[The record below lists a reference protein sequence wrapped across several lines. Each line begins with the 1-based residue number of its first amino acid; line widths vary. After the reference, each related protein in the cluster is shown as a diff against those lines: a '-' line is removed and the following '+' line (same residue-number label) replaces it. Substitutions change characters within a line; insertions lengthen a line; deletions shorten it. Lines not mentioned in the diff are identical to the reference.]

1 MLVERVFTMNIT
13 SILLGLLLILNIMLA
28 LVVIF
33 QERRD
38 VGSTWAWLL
47 VLFFIPILGFVMY
60 LLLGQNLSRKR
71 LFQWDDLKKTG
82 FEKEL
87 ETQLTKLRLNQFYYR
102 NDVTK
107 NNHDLIYMHMI
118 NNQAILTE
126 DNSVEIFTDGKEK
139 FEQLFKDIKA
149 ARNYIHI
156 QYYIIKN
163 DNLGKK
169 LIEALTSKAKQGVKV
184 RILYDELG
192 SRSLPKRS
200 FREFRKAGGQVE
212 VFFPSKFRFIN
223 LRMNYRN
230 HRKLVIIDGSIGY
243 VGGFNVGD
251 EYLGLNKKFGYW
263 RDTHL
268 RIQGTAVY
276 ALQTRFILDWNQ
288 ASDDQDVDYVPNLYP
303 EDISHGKIG
312 IQIVTSG
319 PDSEFQQI
327 KNGYIKMIM
336 SAKKSIYIQTPYF
349 IPDESLLDTLRIA
362 CLSGVEVNIMIP
374 DKPDHLFVYWA
385 TLSHVSELLKVGAK
399 VYIYQNGFIHAKM
412 LVVDEEISSVGTA
425 NIDYRSFKLNFEVN
439 AFLYDEGV
447 SRKLT
452 KTFKEDIMVSKL
464 LTFEGYQK
472 RSLEVRLKESVSRLL
487 SPIL

>member
-1 MLVERVFTMNIT
+1 
-13 SILLGLLLILNIMLA
+13 
-28 LVVIF
+28 
-33 QERRD
+33 
-38 VGSTWAWLL
+38 
-47 VLFFIPILGFVMY
+47 
-60 LLLGQNLSRKR
+60 
-71 LFQWDDLKKTG
+71 
-82 FEKEL
+82 
-87 ETQLTKLRLNQFYYR
+87 
-102 NDVTK
+102 
-107 NNHDLIYMHMI
+107 
-118 NNQAILTE
+118 
-126 DNSVEIFTDGKEK
+126 
-139 FEQLFKDIKA
+139 
-149 ARNYIHI
+149 
-156 QYYIIKN
+156 
-163 DNLGKK
+163 
-169 LIEALTSKAKQGVKV
+169 
-184 RILYDELG
+184 
-192 SRSLPKRS
+192 LPKRS
-200 FREFRKAGGQVE
+200 FKEFKKAGGQVE

-230 HRKLVIIDGSIGY
+230 HRKLVIIDGKIGY

-349 IPDESLLDTLRIA
+349 IPDTSLLDTLRIA

-399 VYIYQNGFIHAKM
+399 VYIYRNGFIHAKT

-425 NIDYRSFKLNFEVN
+425 NIDYRSFRLNFEVN

-452 KTFKEDIMVSKL
+452 EIFKDDIKVSML
-464 LTFEGYQK
+464 LTYEGYQK
-472 RSLEVRLKESVSRLL
+472 RSLEIRLKESISRLL

>member
-1 MLVERVFTMNIT
+1 MSVERVFAMNIT
-13 SILLGLLLILNIMLA
+13 SILLGLLLVLNIMLA
-28 LVVIF
+28 LIVIF

-82 FEKEL
+82 FEKAL
-87 ETQLTKLRLNQFYYR
+87 DTQLTKLRLNQFYYR
-102 NDVTK
+102 NDVTRD
-107 NNHDLIYMHMI
+107 NHDLIYMHMI

-126 DNSVEIFTDGKEK
+126 DNAVEIFTDGKEK
-139 FEQLFKDIKA
+139 FDQLFKDIKA

-169 LIEALTSKAKQGVKV
+169 LIDALTIKARQGVKV

-192 SRSLPKRS
+192 SRSLPKRI
-200 FREFRKAGGQVE
+200 FKEFRKAGGQVE

-230 HRKLVIIDGSIGY
+230 HRKLVIIDGKIGY

-288 ASDDQDVDYVPNLYP
+288 ASDDHDVDYVPNLYP
-303 EDISHGKIG
+303 EDVSHGNIG

-319 PDSEFQQI
+319 PDSEFQQV

-349 IPDESLLDTLRIA
+349 IPDTSLLDVLRIA

-399 VYIYQNGFIHAKM
+399 VYIYRNGFIHAKM
-412 LVVDEEISSVGTA
+412 IVVDEEIASVGTA
-425 NIDYRSFKLNFEVN
+425 NIDYRSFRLNFEVN

-452 KTFKEDIMVSKL
+452 ETFKEDIKVSML